1 MSYEIIK
8 SINVDIQNMKVY
20 LNHASNNVF
29 PKTFENT
36 TIDGYGK
43 YRMVNDVSAR
53 EQFVYSIV
61 EDFIGGMMQART
73 SVSDKFRYAMIKTQ
87 DVAKQLGNGDAWNCL
102 GYDVHQENEAKYI
115 QQIAQTFITHYQSPN
130 KREKACI
137 RLNDGMYIK
146 AINRKQGKI
155 YTTPSIN
162 DAKVYKTR
170 KSVYIDNQAIN
181 YDTQIVKEGVV

>member
-1 MSYEIIK
+1 NTRTKRDWSSDMCS
-8 SINVDIQNMKVY
+8 SDLVDIQNMKVY

-73 SVSDKFRYAMIKTQ
+73 SVSDKDRKRVVKTQ
-87 DVAKQLGNGDAWNCL
+87 DVAKQLGND
-102 GYDVHQENEAKYI
+102 DV
-115 QQIAQTFITHYQSPN
+115 
-130 KREKACI
+130 
-137 RLNDGMYIK
+137 
-146 AINRKQGKI
+146 
-155 YTTPSIN
+155 
-162 DAKVYKTR
+162 
-170 KSVYIDNQAIN
+170 
-181 YDTQIVKEGVV
+181 